1 MSNRAPVDAST
12 PGVTVTTTGPRALTV
27 EDVSYYLATA
37 GYFDT
42 VGLPIV
48 RGRSFTEAE
57 ANREADLVVINETLA
72 GRLWPDGD
80 GLDHAIILEPEG
92 RRVQVIGIARDSK
105 YRTLSEASRSH
116 FYLPAAAA
124 FGRSL
129 LVRTKADPRHT
140 LASLQRA
147 LDHIGPGLVGFFP
160 RTLDDH
166 LAVDMLPTTT
176 AARVALAL
184 GILALLLSGAGL
196 YGMVMWFVVIRQR
209 EIGVRRALGASGLAV
224 RRLVVGQAVTATA
237 PGLVVGVAMAIAI
250 AFLGRSLFVGVG
262 VVDPIAL
269 CLGIGAI
276 VAVVLI
282 ASYLPSRRATRV
294 DPLIVL
300 RDS

>member
-1 MSNRAPVDAST
+1 M
-12 PGVTVTTTGPRALTV
+12 
-27 EDVSYYLATA
+27 
-37 GYFDT
+37 
-42 VGLPIV
+42 
-48 RGRSFTEAE
+48 
-57 ANREADLVVINETLA
+57 VINETLA

-124 FGRSL
+124 FGRSV
-129 LVRTKADPRHT
+129 VRTKADPRHT

-224 RRLVVGQAVTATA
+224 RRLVVGRADGLATA